1 MGWDN
6 DVITE
11 HLDDTLCVPAVGQGA
26 LAIECREDDKDL
38 LQLLA
43 HINDTITERTVA
55 RSEYFFINLK
65 VDAKFQLLDMQP
77 LQKTMQSN

>member
-38 LQLLA
+38 CSCWRILM
-43 HINDTITERTVA
+43 IR
-55 RSEYFFINLK
+55 
-65 VDAKFQLLDMQP
+65 
-77 LQKTMQSN
+77 